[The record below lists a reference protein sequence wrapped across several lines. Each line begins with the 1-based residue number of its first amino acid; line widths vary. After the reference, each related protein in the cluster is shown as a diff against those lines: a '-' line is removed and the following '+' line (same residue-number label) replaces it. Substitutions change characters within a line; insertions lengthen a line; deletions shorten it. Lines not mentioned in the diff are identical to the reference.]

1 MASVPATIVL
11 AASALETPRERNAT
25 VTDFFD
31 PGDPAGV
38 KRNIFSSPV
47 PRESVAASLGS
58 ATEGTTAFEDIVGD
72 PKRWADRSEEHTSE
86 LQSLMRISYA
96 VFCLK
101 KQTNRRHS
109 NQPYTVKQHSRQ
121 PSRHKPRAQP

>member
-58 ATEGTTAFEDIVGD
+58 ATEGVKPSVPGAAVDRVTGGFFFGLGCASA
-72 PKRWADRSEEHTSE
+72 ADRASGSVATRSEE
-86 LQSLMRISYA
+86 
-96 VFCLK
+96 
-101 KQTNRRHS
+101 RRVGKEGVRTCRS
-109 NQPYTVKQHSRQ
+109 RWATYT
-121 PSRHKPRAQP
+121 

>member
-58 ATEGTTAFEDIVGD
+58 APEGVKPSVPRAGVARVTAGLFFGPGCASDGVRGSGNVATTA
-72 PKRWADRSEEHTSE
+72 PAT
-86 LQSLMRISYA
+86 
-96 VFCLK
+96 
-101 KQTNRRHS
+101 
-109 NQPYTVKQHSRQ
+109 
-121 PSRHKPRAQP
+121 KPETR